1 MNPQHFFARAIEP
14 KLLEALQDTPIV
26 LLAGPRQAGKT
37 TLVKQVTQ
45 EKKLRFL
52 TLDDEL
58 TRLSAKEDPEG
69 LIRSLDYV
77 VIDEIQRA
85 PELLLAIKKSVD
97 EDRRPGRFLLTA
109 SANIMTLP
117 TVADSLAG
125 RMETLALLPLS
136 QSELGG
142 QKENWVDRLFL
153 QQILKVRNLAIG
165 ESLIDRVLHGGFPE
179 AVSRSQDHRRL
190 AWFRQYIDS
199 IIQRDVRDIA

>member
-1 MNPQHFFARAIEP
+1 M
-14 KLLEALQDTPIV
+14 
-26 LLAGPRQAGKT
+26 
-37 TLVKQVTQ
+37 
-45 EKKLRFL
+45 
-52 TLDDEL
+52 
-58 TRLSAKEDPEG
+58 
-69 LIRSLDYV
+69 
-77 VIDEIQRA
+77 VIDEIQRV

-97 EDRRPGRFLLTA
+97 KDRRPGRFLLTG

-136 QSELGG
+136 QSELEG

-153 QQILKVRNLAIG
+153 EQILKVSNLAIG
-165 ESLIDRVLHGGFPE
+165 ESLVDRVLHGGFPE

-199 IIQRDVRDIA
+199 IIQRDVRDIAEIEKLDQLPGFLRGLAQTAGQICN

>member
-97 EDRRPGRFLLTA
+97 EDRRPGSNRNTQC
-109 SANIMTLP
+109 NEK
-117 TVADSLAG
+117 SL
-125 RMETLALLPLS
+125 EWCD
-136 QSELGG
+136 EIGG
-142 QKENWVDRLFL
+142 VP
-153 QQILKVRNLAIG
+153 RN
-165 ESLIDRVLHGGFPE
+165 IDRANKHDDRIDN
-179 AVSRSQDHRRL
+179 RSTVTAIRKANRNKCDTG
-190 AWFRQYIDS
+190 
-199 IIQRDVRDIA
+199 